1 METEDGWMA
10 VRTSAVEEQVRYTT
24 AIQYLL
30 KFLFVFLSM
39 IFRGQDKCILHFATL
54 IFHLHHN
61 TTKVFVLFVNIYNFA
76 QVTHN
81 IISLYNSMR

>member
-30 KFLFVFLSM
+30 KILFVF
-39 IFRGQDKCILHFATL
+39 FQ
-54 IFHLHHN
+54 
-61 TTKVFVLFVNIYNFA
+61 
-76 QVTHN
+76 
-81 IISLYNSMR
+81 